1 MKEDLGYVC
10 DNLLPEEIERFRDKT
25 VLLVGSNGFL
35 GRWFYDVFKA
45 LNNKYLDDSCTVL
58 CLDNDIVATDSA
70 ANYVKHNIV
79 KPLDDLV
86 SDYLYDINFII
97 NCAGI
102 ASPEKY
108 LKLPIQTLDVS
119 YIGTKN
125 ILDVAFKHNVESIL
139 MFSSSEVYGTPNPE
153 AIPTNETYIGAI
165 PTMSNRSC
173 YDIGKQVLE
182 TLCNIYHNKY
192 SMPIKVVRPFN
203 VYGPH
208 MGTKDNRVL
217 SNFMNNMLEGKKMK
231 VYGHG
236 RQTRTFCYAA
246 DAIVLMFKTL
256 LNGENGEVY
265 NVGSTYP
272 ELSAHKLAE
281 VFCETFDIA
290 DGVEIIAYPDDY
302 PSDEPQRR
310 CPDISKVQ
318 SIANFTPSIQMEE
331 GLRKMHHFF
340 VSSKK
345 QSPIKSKKYDFAF
358 QNSYA

>member
-1 MKEDLGYVC
+1 MNKDLAFICENIARED
-10 DNLLPEEIERFRDKT
+10 IERFRNKT

-35 GRWFYDVFKA
+35 GRWFYDVFKVM
-45 LNNKYLDDSCTVL
+45 NNTILENSCTVL

-79 KPLDDLV
+79 RPLEDLV

-108 LKLPIQTLDVS
+108 LKLPVQTLDVS

-125 ILDVAFKHNVESIL
+125 VLDVAFKHNVESIL
-139 MFSSSEVYGTPNPE
+139 MFSSSEVYGTPNPN
-153 AIPTNETYIGAI
+153 AIPTKEDYIGAI

-182 TLCNIYHNKY
+182 TMCNIYHEKY
-192 SMPIKVVRPFN
+192 KTPIKIVRPFN

-217 SNFMNNMLEGKKMK
+217 SNFMNNLLDGKKLQ

-246 DAIVLMFKTL
+246 DAMVLFFNAL
-256 LNGENGEVY
+256 LRGDDGEVY
-265 NVGSTYP
+265 NIGSPKP
-272 ELSAHKLAE
+272 EVSAYELAE
-281 VFCETFDIA
+281 IFCQTFDFPEGIE
-290 DGVEIIAYPDDY
+290 VIKYPHDY

-310 CPDISKVQ
+310 CPDISKIQ
-318 SIANFTPSIQMEE
+318 ALSGFTPQTSLED
-331 GLRKMHHFF
+331 GLRKMHDYF
-340 VSSKK
+340 VASSK
-345 QSPIKSKKYDFAF
+345 QSTQNIESYDLAF

>member
-1 MKEDLGYVC
+1 MKEDLKFIC
-10 DNLLPEEIERFRDKT
+10 ESLSSEDIERFRDKT

-35 GRWFYDVFKA
+35 GRWFYDIFKELNRTY
-45 LNNKYLDDSCTVL
+45 LNNSCTVL
-58 CLDNDIVATDSA
+58 CLDNDIAASDSA

-108 LKLPIQTLDVS
+108 LKLPVQTMDVS

-125 ILDVAFKHNVESIL
+125 VLDVAFKHNVESIL
-139 MFSSSEVYGTPNPE
+139 MFSSSEVYGTPNPT
-153 AIPTNETYIGAI
+153 AIPTTEEYIGAI

-182 TLCNIYHNKY
+182 TICNIYHNKY
-192 SMPIKVVRPFN
+192 KMPIKVVRPFN

-217 SNFMNNMLEGKKMK
+217 SNFMNNLLEGKKLK

-246 DAIVLMFKTL
+246 DAMVLLFNAL
-256 LNGENGEVY
+256 LRGNDGEVY
-265 NVGSTYP
+265 NIGSPKP
-272 ELSAHKLAE
+272 EVSAYELAE
-281 VFCETFDIA
+281 IFCNTFDFPEGLEVIN
-290 DGVEIIAYPDDY
+290 YPSDY

-310 CPDISKVQ
+310 CPDISKIQVI
-318 SIANFTPSIQMEE
+318 SNFTPETSLEE
-331 GLRKMHHFF
+331 GLRKMHAYFLA
-340 VSSKK
+340 SKK
-345 QSPIKSKKYDFAF
+345 QTNQNIKSYDFTF